1 VVALGVVIGFPLL
14 SAWALQKVPASHGA
28 IVVGLL
34 PLATAIAGVVR
45 AGERPAP
52 RFWLFSLGGTVLVVG
67 YVLWA
72 GGGRLQLADVLL
84 LGAVVAALGYA
95 EGGRLAREMGG
106 WQVICWAL
114 LLAAPLVT
122 GPVLWSCWQ
131 HGLQASPKAWA
142 GFAYVSA
149 VSMFL
154 GFFAWYKGLALGG
167 IARVGQVQLL
177 QPFLTLTAS
186 AALLGERLSVGTLVV
201 SVLVVGVVAAGR
213 HASSTPEARRSR
225 VQPQP
230 SSKS

>member
-1 VVALGVVIGFPLL
+1 M
-14 SAWALQKVPASHGA
+14 
-28 IVVGLL
+28 
-34 PLATAIAGVVR
+34 
-45 AGERPAP
+45 
-52 RFWLFSLGGTVLVVG
+52 LVVG

-72 GGGRLQLADVLL
+72 GGGQVQLADFLL
-84 LGAVVAALGYA
+84 LGAVAAAALGYA

-114 LLAAPLVT
+114 VLAAPLVT

-131 HGLQASPKAWA
+131 HGLQASPQAWA

-177 QPFLTLTAS
+177 QPFLTLAAS

-213 HASSTPEARRSR
+213 HASSSAPEARLPHA
-225 VQPQP
+225 QPQP
-230 SSKS
+230 SGNS